1 MSVQLKELIDRIKK
15 EGVQEAEGLAAQVRE
30 KAQEEAERIVSD
42 AKRNAQ
48 SIVDKAEAEARQFEE
63 AAKES
68 LRQAGRDLLLNVKK
82 ALTELLEGILKREIR
97 EALDREFL
105 EQALMTLIKNWDQKE
120 GRAIEVQL
128 PEKQQK
134 ELTDFLLKQ
143 LAKELKTGVEIK
155 PSQRIES
162 GFKISEKDAFYDFSD
177 KGLTEFLMEFL
188 NPRVAEALKGK
199 EG

>member
-1 MSVQLKELIDRIKK
+1 MSVQLKELIDRNKK

-105 EQALMTLIKNWDQKE
+105 EHALMTLINNWDQKE

-134 ELTDFLLKQ
+134 EVTDFLLKQ
-143 LAKELKTGVEIK
+143 LAQELKTGVEIK
-155 PSQRIES
+155 PSPRIES